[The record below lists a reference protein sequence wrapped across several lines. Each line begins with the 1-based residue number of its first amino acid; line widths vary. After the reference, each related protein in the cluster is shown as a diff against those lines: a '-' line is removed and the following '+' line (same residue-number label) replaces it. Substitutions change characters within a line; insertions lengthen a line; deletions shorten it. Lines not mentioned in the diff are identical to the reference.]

1 MFNGSDLN
9 GEKEKTLLNFSTTE
23 DRASLFEDQELIFSP
38 RQKKKTQHKSLKK
51 GINLKNGQLNFR
63 IVGYQ
68 GTHNISVLDLV
79 HYIPFSRLKAAAKK
93 FLKYSGIKKKRKK
106 DRIRKKHSNMA
117 KKRTLPMTMEPQF
130 DFQPEGPDQKKQ
142 HQPQS
147 VLGSNFVKI
156 YPLGNIESHPEM
168 VEFELLDLDH
178 VWAMGPSTRFVV

>member
-23 DRASLFEDQELIFSP
+23 ERASLFEDSDRELVCSP
-38 RQKKKTQHKSLKK
+38 RQKKKTQHKSLNK

-93 FLKYSGIKKKRKK
+93 FLKHSGIKKKRKRRSNKKKTLQHGQEK
-106 DRIRKKHSNMA
+106 D
-117 KKRTLPMTMEPQF
+117 
-130 DFQPEGPDQKKQ
+130 
-142 HQPQS
+142 
-147 VLGSNFVKI
+147 FVN
-156 YPLGNIESHPEM
+156 GDGAA
-168 VEFELLDLDH
+168 V
-178 VWAMGPSTRFVV
+178 

>member
-23 DRASLFEDQELIFSP
+23 DRASLFEGDRELFDSP
-38 RQKKKTQHKSLKK
+38 RQKKKTQQHKSLKK

-93 FLKYSGIKKKRKK
+93 FLKHSGIKKKRKRRSNKKKTLQHGQEK
-106 DRIRKKHSNMA
+106 D
-117 KKRTLPMTMEPQF
+117 
-130 DFQPEGPDQKKQ
+130 
-142 HQPQS
+142 
-147 VLGSNFVKI
+147 FVN
-156 YPLGNIESHPEM
+156 GDGAA
-168 VEFELLDLDH
+168 V
-178 VWAMGPSTRFVV
+178 

>member
-23 DRASLFEDQELIFSP
+23 DRASLFEDDRELFYSP

-51 GINLKNGQLNFR
+51 GINLKNGQLNFC

-93 FLKYSGIKKKRKK
+93 FLKHSGIKKKRKRRSNKKKTLQHGQEK
-106 DRIRKKHSNMA
+106 D
-117 KKRTLPMTMEPQF
+117 
-130 DFQPEGPDQKKQ
+130 
-142 HQPQS
+142 
-147 VLGSNFVKI
+147 FVN
-156 YPLGNIESHPEM
+156 GDGAA
-168 VEFELLDLDH
+168 V
-178 VWAMGPSTRFVV
+178 

>member
-23 DRASLFEDQELIFSP
+23 ERASLYEGDRELFPSP
-38 RQKKKTQHKSLKK
+38 RQKKKTQQKSLKK

-93 FLKYSGIKKKRKK
+93 FLKHSGIKKKRKRRSNKKKTLQHGQEK
-106 DRIRKKHSNMA
+106 D
-117 KKRTLPMTMEPQF
+117 
-130 DFQPEGPDQKKQ
+130 
-142 HQPQS
+142 
-147 VLGSNFVKI
+147 FVN
-156 YPLGNIESHPEM
+156 GDGAA
-168 VEFELLDLDH
+168 V
-178 VWAMGPSTRFVV
+178 